1 MLWTGCCLA
10 GRGAE
15 AFTGSMLPAEHHLC
29 LWGGRGHRAAM
40 PSVLLEEKEMSSP
53 VCFRVVFFNFVIFFF
68 LIKYLD
74 FCCVPAVQ

>member
-53 VCFRVVFFNFVIFFF
+53 VCFRVFFFNFVIFFF